1 MYQDINMVRSV
12 HDMEIRKVYILITIV
27 ITLCL
32 LTNCSAPAES
42 EPTAPAGDAQAF
54 NQTKLEAGKLF
65 TQRDDLS
72 KLREAIALLA
82 KLRNPD
88 NRDYEVEWAF
98 AKYNYFLG
106 KYTSDEEEAESVFVK
121 GKDAAKIASR
131 MEPEKPDG
139 HFWYG
144 ANLGELARKSP
155 ITVGLGSIGE
165 IREAMNKVIE
175 LQPDYQGASAYDALA
190 QLELATRIR
199 GGSAEKAV
207 EYLEKAIMV
216 EKENTNVRLHLAEAY
231 LAVNKDAEAK
241 KQIDYLLQMKPNPEY
256 MPEYNDAVEKAKRM
270 LATRF

>member
-1 MYQDINMVRSV
+1 
-12 HDMEIRKVYILITIV
+12 
-27 ITLCL
+27 
-32 LTNCSAPAES
+32 
-42 EPTAPAGDAQAF
+42 
-54 NQTKLEAGKLF
+54 
-65 TQRDDLS
+65 
-72 KLREAIALLA
+72 
-82 KLRNPD
+82 
-88 NRDYEVEWAF
+88 
-98 AKYNYFLG
+98 
-106 KYTSDEEEAESVFVK
+106 
-121 GKDAAKIASR
+121 

-165 IREAMNKVIE
+165 IRDAMNKVIE

-207 EYLEKAIMV
+207 EYLEKALMI

-241 KQIDYLLQMKPNPEY
+241 EQIDYLLQMKPNPEY
-256 MPEYNDAVEKAKRM
+256 MPEYNEAVEKAKRM